1 MPRVAPPL
9 LFSAL
14 AFISRILEDSESDRQ
29 GNPMLQPHSVCA
41 RLPDS
46 PSPEAGGICSGFE
59 HQHGFT
65 TLKRKTE
72 EINI

>member
-1 MPRVAPPL
+1 MIGKETQC
-9 LFSAL
+9 F
-14 AFISRILEDSESDRQ
+14 RIT
-29 GNPMLQPHSVCA
+29 VCV
-41 RLPDS
+41 LYFLTPFPWS
-46 PSPEAGGICSGFE
+46 GGICSGHE